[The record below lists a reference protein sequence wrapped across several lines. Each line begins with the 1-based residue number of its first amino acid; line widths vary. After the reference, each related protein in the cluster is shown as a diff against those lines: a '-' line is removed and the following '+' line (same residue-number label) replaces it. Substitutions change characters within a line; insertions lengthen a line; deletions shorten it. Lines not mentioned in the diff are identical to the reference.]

1 MNTSDYFDGSRKME
15 QAIRSIMEG
24 AANLN
29 EKYFNP
35 PKGGSF
41 DKIDSYPV
49 GRCGEGLR
57 AGKNIFASS
66 SKDIEIYFCTK
77 RTSSILGSN
86 NVVAYPMYAKT
97 KEEGAQKSQEIGYP
111 PMPNEKQ
118 WMYIGYV
125 MKLDQGSYAIYMSQ
139 SGNANTSMTNP
150 KADLKT
156 IGKLRSSKFDKRA
169 MQEVTNLVSRNKGSI
184 PSRVKSEM

>member
-1 MNTSDYFDGSRKME
+1 MNRSDYFDGSRKME

-41 DKIDSYPV
+41 DKIDSLPL

-57 AGKNIFASS
+57 AGKNIFAST

-77 RTSSILGSN
+77 RTSSIIGSN

-97 KEEGAQKSQEIGYP
+97 KEEGSQ
-111 PMPNEKQ
+111 Q
-118 WMYIGYV
+118 WQYIGYV
-125 MKLDQGSYAIYMSQ
+125 MRLDVGSYAIYMSQ

-156 IGKLRSSKFDKRA
+156 IGKLKSSKFDKRA

-184 PSRVKSEM
+184 SSRVKSAM